1 MGGRDR
7 GQGGVG
13 PVVPAAGSESWPVVA
28 TARLVLRP
36 FEDMDRAPFHAL
48 NTHPLVV
55 EALGWSPSRAESDA
69 IVDHIGEEMARDGW
83 GIWAVEAAGGTP
95 FVGMVGLH
103 RARAELPFAPAVEV
117 EWRLHP
123 DHWGHG
129 YATEAAAASLQFGF
143 DEAGLDEIVAYTTT
157 LNGRS
162 QAVMERIGMER
173 DRAGD
178 FDHPRLPE
186 GSPLR
191 RHVLYRVT
199 SEGRAVA
206 RSQSAPTVRP

>member
-1 MGGRDR
+1 MT
-7 GQGGVG
+7 GVG
-13 PVVPAAGSESWPVVA
+13 PVVT

-36 FEDMDRAPFHAL
+36 FDDADRAPFFAL

-55 EALGWSPSRAESDA
+55 ESLGSSPTRAESDA
-69 IVDHIGEEMARDGW
+69 IVDHIGEEMAREGW
-83 GIWAVEAAGGTP
+83 GIWAVEVAGGTP

-103 RARAELPFAPAVEV
+103 RVRAELPFAPAVEV

-143 DEAGLDEIVAYTTT
+143 DVAGLDEIVAFTTT
-157 LNGRS
+157 LNARS

-178 FDHPRLPE
+178 FDHPRLPV

-191 RHVLYRVT
+191 RHVLYRVAN
-199 SEGRAVA
+199 EDRAGHG
-206 RSQSAPTVRP
+206 SQRRPTVQP

>member
-1 MGGRDR
+1 M
-7 GQGGVG
+7 
-13 PVVPAAGSESWPVVA
+13 PSIA

-36 FEDMDRAPFHAL
+36 FTAVDRAPFFAL

-55 EALGWSPSRAESDA
+55 ESLGSSPSRAESDA
-69 IVDHIGEEMARDGW
+69 IVDHIEESMARDGW
-83 GIWAVEAAGGTP
+83 GLWAVDVAGGAP

-103 RARAELPFAPAVEV
+103 RVRAELPCAPAVEV

-129 YATEAAAASLQFGF
+129 YATEAAAASLRFGF
-143 DEAGLDEIVAYTTT
+143 DEAALDEIVAYTTT
-157 LNGRS
+157 LNARS
-162 QAVMERIGMER
+162 QAVMARIGMER

-178 FDHPRLPE
+178 FDHPRLSG

-191 RHVLYRVT
+191 RHVLYRA
-199 SEGRAVA
+199 RA
-206 RSQSAPTVRP
+206 